1 MNNTLRIFLILSA
14 LFLIILSIV
23 GIKHKTVSSARAFS
37 LLMIAMAIHS
47 LGYGFELLSTS
58 QDAMYFWTCFE
69 YVGIAFYPVLILLFA
84 SEYTGEKRFANRFV
98 LLFVFGLNLLTLIFV
113 WTNQLHGLYYSHLS
127 IDSSLGFP
135 VFATVKGP
143 WYILQP
149 VTFYFAIGYALFT
162 FFMQMIKTRGS
173 SHNCVALMFTGMLIP
188 LITSSLYLS
197 GIGPR
202 YIDLSPFTFL
212 LLSLLVV
219 SGLNRYDILFL
230 SEITHEMVF
239 NAIDEAV
246 IVLDSEGYILNF
258 NQASVQLF
266 GALGELSKGDNIG
279 RYPVLAHL
287 LFKNMIQPVTID
299 ERHYQVRLISILKQ
313 HGTIIVFTDVTEI
326 TNTKK
331 QLEILATTDQLTGL
345 YNRRYFMD
353 YFDIV
358 QNDGVIVLLDIDQ
371 FKKVNDQFGHPAG
384 DTVLVELANCLKEH
398 FPDGIICRLGGEEF
412 VVLIEGE
419 TVKSIHPRADQFRE
433 AFKFRKTEIPCTLS
447 IGLCHYEKG
456 NYSNAI
462 KSVDKLLYK
471 AKNAGKNCVVAESAC
486 IADPAPTFS
495 SRR

>member
-1 MNNTLRIFLILSA
+1 MNISLSIFLILSA

-37 LLMIAMAIHS
+37 LLIIAMAIHS
-47 LGYGFELLSTS
+47 LGYGFELLSTTP
-58 QDAMYFWTCFE
+58 DAMYFWTCFE
-69 YVGIAFYPVLILLFA
+69 YIGISFYPVLILWFA
-84 SEYTGEKRFANRFV
+84 SEYTGAKRFANRFV

-135 VFATVKGP
+135 VLATEKGP
-143 WYILQP
+143 WYIVQP
-149 VTFYFAIGYALFT
+149 VTFYLAIGYALFV
-162 FFMQMIKTRGS
+162 FFMRMIKTRGS
-173 SHNCVALMFTGMLIP
+173 SRNCVVLMFIGMLIP
-188 LITSSLYLS
+188 LVTGSLYLA

-202 YIDLSPFTFL
+202 YIDLFPFTYL
-212 LLSLLVV
+212 LLSLFIV

-239 NAIDEAV
+239 NAIEEPV

-258 NQASVQLF
+258 NQASWQLF
-266 GALGELSKGDNIG
+266 GALGELSNGDNIG
-279 RYPVLAHL
+279 SYPILAHL
-287 LFKNMIQPVTID
+287 LFENMVQPVTID

-313 HGTIIVFTDVTEI
+313 HGTIIVFTNVTEI

-384 DTVLVELANCLKEH
+384 DTVLVELADCLQEH

-419 TVKSIHPRADQFRE
+419 TVKSIHPRADRFRE
-433 AFKFRKTEIPCTLS
+433 AFKFRKTEFPCTLS
-447 IGLCHYEKG
+447 IGLCHYEKS

-462 KSVDKLLYK
+462 KFVDKLLYQ
-471 AKNAGKNCVVAESAC
+471 AKNAGKNCVVAE
-486 IADPAPTFS
+486 PA
-495 SRR
+495 